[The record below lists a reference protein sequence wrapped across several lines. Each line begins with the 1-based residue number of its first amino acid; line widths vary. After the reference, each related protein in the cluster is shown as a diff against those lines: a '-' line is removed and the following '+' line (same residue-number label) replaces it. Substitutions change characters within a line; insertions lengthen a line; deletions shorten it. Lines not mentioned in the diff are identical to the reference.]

1 MLVSNTPFL
10 SKTSENLLPHNEC
23 IKLIKKKSFSEDIMV
38 FVEIFQAMIPSDF
51 YLSTLIVLRIINF
64 VDLDQDLENF
74 QFNGQIVN
82 IFSFADNTIF
92 VAATQLSS

>member
-1 MLVSNTPFL
+1 
-10 SKTSENLLPHNEC
+10 
-23 IKLIKKKSFSEDIMV
+23 MV

-51 YLSTLIVLRIINF
+51 YLSTLIVLRIIDF
-64 VDLDQDLENF
+64 VDMDQDLENF

-82 IFSFADNTIF
+82 ICSFADNTIF